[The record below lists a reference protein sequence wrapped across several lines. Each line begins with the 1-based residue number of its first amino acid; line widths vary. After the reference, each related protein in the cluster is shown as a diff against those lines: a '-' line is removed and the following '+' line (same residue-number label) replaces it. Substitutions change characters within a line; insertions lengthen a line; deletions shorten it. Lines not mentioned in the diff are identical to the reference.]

1 MSHFWD
7 RVTRFC
13 REDDGVSAV
22 EYGLLLALIGAAI
35 AATMLALGQAISG
48 RMGTANTEITSGG
61 AS

>member
-48 RMGTANTEITSGG
+48 RMGEANTEITSGG
-61 AS
+61 AA

>member
-1 MSHFWD
+1 MNHFWD

-35 AATMLALGQAISG
+35 AATMLALGQAVSG
-48 RMGTANTEITSGG
+48 RMGTAGTEITAGG
-61 AS
+61 SS